1 MLTRRLFGNSLMLC
15 ITVAA
20 VIVLLIM
27 GYREGGRFFL
37 ISLVCTEGGTLLIAL
52 IYFIV
57 IRTRRGQVTQLRLGE
72 EFPHEEGADSLLRP
86 GREHTRSPPA
96 ISGQESTRPPS
107 SAKFLLVLIVPQRD
121 EALIG
126 DLEERYNFAVAE
138 LGVRAAQ
145 RQYLWEVLKEVVPL
159 VWARIEQIAKVVAA
173 LDRLRRLF
181 FS

>member
-20 VIVLLIM
+20 VMVLLIM

-37 ISLVCTEGGTLLIAL
+37 ISLVCTAGGIFVVSL

-57 IRTRRGQVTQLRLGE
+57 IRTRHGQLTQLRLGE
-72 EFPHEEGADSLLRP
+72 EFPYEEGADSLPRP
-86 GREHTRSPPA
+86 GREDTWNPPA
-96 ISGQESTRPPS
+96 ISGQEFTRPPS
-107 SAKFLLVLIVPQRD
+107 SAKFLLVLIVPRRD

-126 DLEERYNFAVAE
+126 DLEEHYNIAISE
-138 LGVRAAQ
+138 HGVKAAQ
-145 RQYLWEVLKEVVPL
+145 RQYCWEVLKEVVPL
-159 VWARIEQIAKVVAA
+159 VWARIEQIARVVAA